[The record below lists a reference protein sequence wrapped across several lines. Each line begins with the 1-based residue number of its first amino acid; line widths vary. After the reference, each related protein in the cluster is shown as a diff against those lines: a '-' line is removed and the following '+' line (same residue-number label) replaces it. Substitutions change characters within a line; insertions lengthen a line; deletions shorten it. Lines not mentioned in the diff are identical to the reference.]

1 MAVCRWSSSI
11 RSIQNR
17 RCPLWT
23 RCKIIF
29 VNKIFRKGVH
39 CGHPEW
45 GEAYEYRYAFTK
57 TKHRGNCHLARS
69 IRFSGIF
76 FRAGFRARHRGVL
89 FPNGAADRAA
99 GSEQPSDRCKPCADV
114 SVCGAGKKQCECF
127 GNDFGCIAPDSPC
140 FDWCAGAGSSG
151 QFAGASGKLAGAETG
166 SERIAASKVE
176 LSDENCI
183 YWR

>member
-1 MAVCRWSSSI
+1 MDTLNGEKTMNIDTLLRKRNIGGIVILLGLSVSLGYFSA
-11 RSIQNR
+11 
-17 RCPLWT
+17 PA
-23 RCKIIF
+23 F
-29 VNKIFRKGVH
+29 VRGIEGACSRTEPQTVL
-39 CGHPEW
+39 PE
-45 GEAYEYRYAFTK
+45 
-57 TKHRGNCHLARS
+57 
-69 IRFSGIF
+69 
-76 FRAGFRARHRGVL
+76 
-89 FPNGAADRAA
+89 
-99 GSEQPSDRCKPCADV
+99 PCADV

-151 QFAGASGKLAGAETG
+151 QFAASGHSGTTAGASGKLAGAETG